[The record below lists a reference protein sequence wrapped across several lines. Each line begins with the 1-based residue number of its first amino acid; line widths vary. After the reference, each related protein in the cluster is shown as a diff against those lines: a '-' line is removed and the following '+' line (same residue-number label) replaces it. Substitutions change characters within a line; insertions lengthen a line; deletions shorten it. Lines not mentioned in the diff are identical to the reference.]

1 MKKYQDVDN
10 VLFYQHVESQLK
22 IPYIRV
28 YINMA
33 KSDTK

>member
-10 VLFYQHVESQLK
+10 VFVYQHVEPQLK

-33 KSDTK
+33 KSEAK